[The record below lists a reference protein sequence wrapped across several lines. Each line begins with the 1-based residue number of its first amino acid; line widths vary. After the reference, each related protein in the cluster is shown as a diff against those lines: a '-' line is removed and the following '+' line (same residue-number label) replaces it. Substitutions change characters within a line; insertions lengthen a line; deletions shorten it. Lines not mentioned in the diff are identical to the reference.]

1 MVKNTSTQR
10 NLASIAP
17 LMPIPRHFQEAA
29 GLQPGSEY
37 TMKYIMRIAKWYWQK
52 WLRVHE
58 SRDIKDGR

>member
-1 MVKNTSTQR
+1 
-10 NLASIAP
+10 
-17 LMPIPRHFQEAA
+17 MPIPRHFQEAA